1 MLMEENREITNEE
14 VKELVFWLNKEN
26 VPYLIIG
33 GQAMMLRFNGR
44 HTGDIDIMLPNDL
57 NVLEQF
63 KNVLRKLPNGNQLA
77 SSLDNDPE
85 LVDYVL
91 NSENFRIDNGYL
103 IDIMFN
109 ASGNNYQDL
118 VKYAENYDLDGVVYK
133 SVNDKGLLL
142 SKILANRNTDV
153 MDKTFL
159 VQSIKE
165 KYNEFPDKDENGNVI
180 FVNID
185 EHNEKQKNKLIDPI
199 KKLVK
204 KFRR

>member
-1 MLMEENREITNEE
+1 MEENREITNEE

-85 LVDYVL
+85 IVDYVL

-109 ASGNNYQDL
+109 ASGNHYQDL

-165 KYNEFPDKDENGNVI
+165 KYNEFPDKDGNGNVI

-185 EHNEKQKNKLIDPI
+185 EHNENQKNKLIEPI

>member
-1 MLMEENREITNEE
+1 MEENREITNEE

-77 SSLDNDPE
+77 NSLDNDPE
-85 LVDYVL
+85 IVDYVL

-118 VKYAENYDLDGVVYK
+118 VKYAESYDLDGIVYK

-165 KYNEFPDKDENGNVI
+165 KYNEFPDKDEHGNVI

-185 EHNEKQKNKLIDPI
+185 EHNEKQKNKLIEPI

>member
-1 MLMEENREITNEE
+1 MEENREITNEE

-85 LVDYVL
+85 IVDYVL

-142 SKILANRNTDV
+142 SKILANRNTDI

-165 KYNEFPDKDENGNVI
+165 KYNEFPDKDGNGNVI

-185 EHNEKQKNKLIDPI
+185 EHNEKQKNKLIEPI

>member
-1 MLMEENREITNEE
+1 MEENREITNEE

-63 KNVLRKLPNGNQLA
+63 KNVLRNLPNGNQLA
-77 SSLDNDPE
+77 NSLDNDPE

-185 EHNEKQKNKLIDPI
+185 EHNENQKNKLIEPI

>member
-1 MLMEENREITNEE
+1 MEENREITNEE

-77 SSLDNDPE
+77 NSLDNDPE

-185 EHNEKQKNKLIDPI
+185 EHNENQKNKLIEPI

>member
-1 MLMEENREITNEE
+1 MEENREITNEE

-77 SSLDNDPE
+77 NSLDNDPE

-109 ASGNNYQDL
+109 ASGNNYQ
-118 VKYAENYDLDGVVYK
+118 E
-133 SVNDKGLLL
+133 
-142 SKILANRNTDV
+142 
-153 MDKTFL
+153 
-159 VQSIKE
+159 
-165 KYNEFPDKDENGNVI
+165 
-180 FVNID
+180 
-185 EHNEKQKNKLIDPI
+185 
-199 KKLVK
+199 
-204 KFRR
+204 

>member
-1 MLMEENREITNEE
+1 MEENREITNEE

-118 VKYAENYDLDGVVYK
+118 VKYAENYDLDGIVYK

-185 EHNEKQKNKLIDPI
+185 EHNEKQKNRLIEPI

>member
-1 MLMEENREITNEE
+1 MEENREITNEE

-57 NVLEQF
+57 NILEQF

-118 VKYAENYDLDGVVYK
+118 VKYAENYDLDGIVYK

-185 EHNEKQKNKLIDPI
+185 EHNEKQKNKLIEPI

>member
-1 MLMEENREITNEE
+1 MEENREITNEE

-118 VKYAENYDLDGVVYK
+118 VKYAENYDLDGIVYK

-185 EHNEKQKNKLIDPI
+185 EHNEKQKNKLIEPI

>member
-1 MLMEENREITNEE
+1 MEENREITNEE

-118 VKYAENYDLDGVVYK
+118 LKYAQNYDLDGIVYK

-185 EHNEKQKNKLIDPI
+185 EHNEKQKNKLIEPI

>member
-1 MLMEENREITNEE
+1 MEENREITNEE

-77 SSLDNDPE
+77 NSLDNDPE
-85 LVDYVL
+85 IVDYVL

-118 VKYAENYDLDGVVYK
+118 VKYAESYDLDGIVYK

-165 KYNEFPDKDENGNVI
+165 KYNEFPDKDEHGNVI

-185 EHNEKQKNKLIDPI
+185 KHNEKQKNKLIEPI

>member
-1 MLMEENREITNEE
+1 MEENREITNEE

-77 SSLDNDPE
+77 NSLDNDPE
-85 LVDYVL
+85 IVDYVL

-118 VKYAENYDLDGVVYK
+118 VKYAESYDLDGVVYK

-185 EHNEKQKNKLIDPI
+185 EHNENQKNKLIEPI

>member
-1 MLMEENREITNEE
+1 MEENREITNEE

-77 SSLDNDPE
+77 NSLDNDPE

-133 SVNDKGLLL
+133 SINDKGLLL

-185 EHNEKQKNKLIDPI
+185 EHNENQKNKLIEPI

>member
-1 MLMEENREITNEE
+1 MEENREITNEE

-118 VKYAENYDLDGVVYK
+118 VKYAENYDLDGIVYK

>member
-1 MLMEENREITNEE
+1 MEENREITNEE

-185 EHNEKQKNKLIDPI
+185 EHNEKQKNKLIEPI

>member
-1 MLMEENREITNEE
+1 MEENREITNEE

-118 VKYAENYDLDGVVYK
+118 IKYAENYDLDGIVYK

-185 EHNEKQKNKLIDPI
+185 EHNEKQKNKLIEPI

>member
-1 MLMEENREITNEE
+1 MDENREITNEE

-118 VKYAENYDLDGVVYK
+118 VKYAENYDLDGIVYK

-185 EHNEKQKNKLIDPI
+185 EHNEKQKNKLINPI